1 MGLKDYL
8 RNSLD
13 IHYKTNDGLKYQI
26 VGNEVKITGYTK
38 QVQIKEIP
46 SYIDDLPVG
55 IISGLQSIPVAGELL
70 IPNTVHTICMN
81 ALNITK
87 SITKIILPDSVKSID
102 AAAFSFS
109 EALEEIRFP
118 EGMDFWDTPEAVCS
132 NCIKLKTVSL
142 PSTMKRIPVGMLDS
156 CESLEQ
162 IFIPDSVEEISDVAF
177 MYDAKLKTVHM
188 PAALKKIGELAG
200 GKANKLESRKA
211 SKGTLGIIEIDFMET
226 ATADSPSTYVLP
238 DAESTPSSEE
248 ITSILSET
256 HDNKG
261 KFIRDGLFY
270 IEYNGITYTA
280 LGARL

>member
-13 IHYKTNDGLKYQI
+13 IHYKTDDGLKYQI

-38 QVQIKEIP
+38 QVQITEIP
-46 SYIDDLPVG
+46 SYIDDMPVG
-55 IISGLQSIPVAGELL
+55 IISGLQSIPVAGELR

-87 SITKIILPDSVKSID
+87 SITKIILPDSVKNID

-118 EGMDFWDTPEAVCS
+118 EGMDFLYTPEAVCS
-132 NCIKLKTVSL
+132 NCINLKTVSL

-162 IFIPDSVEEISDVAF
+162 ICIPDGVEEISDIAF
-177 MYDAKLKTVHM
+177 MYDSKLKLVHM
-188 PAALKKIGELAG
+188 PTSLMKIGEMAFCDCEALEEIELPNGLEVIEKSAFAG
-200 GKANKLESRKA
+200 CKSLCRLS
-211 SKGTLGIIEIDFMET
+211 L
-226 ATADSPSTYVLP
+226 
-238 DAESTPSSEE
+238 PSS
-248 ITSILSET
+248 LK
-256 HDNKG
+256 H
-261 KFIRDGLFY
+261 
-270 IEYNGITYTA
+270 IEKDAFQDCEA
-280 LGARL
+280 LPELDIPHGCEVHPKAFSK